1 MYWQKRFNR
10 KNVDQTIEDEMLKI
24 RQQHK
29 DYGYLRIT
37 QELRH
42 RGFLVNKKKVQ
53 RLIRKLDIRVETYTR
68 KSRK

>member
-29 DYGYLRIT
+29 DYGYLRI
-37 QELRH
+37 
-42 RGFLVNKKKVQ
+42 
-53 RLIRKLDIRVETYTR
+53 
-68 KSRK
+68 S